1 MQISPSVLSS
11 GLSSLQSGQRRAE
24 QAASEIARAAL
35 PPAQE
40 TAGIN
45 ASATPPVSPSNPGAA
60 PDAPNA
66 PDLATSLVALNVGKV
81 EAQAGVK
88 LIETADDVLG
98 TLLDTRA

>member
-24 QAASEIARAAL
+24 QAASEIVRATL
-35 PPAQE
+35 PPAQAA
-40 TAGIN
+40 AGIN
-45 ASATPPVSPSNPGAA
+45 APVTPPVTPSNPTPA
-60 PDAPNA
+60 PDAP
-66 PDLATSLVALNVGKV
+66 DLASSLVALNVGKV
-81 EAQAGVK
+81 EAQAGAK

>member
-40 TAGIN
+40 AAGIN
-45 ASATPPVSPSNPGAA
+45 ASATPPAPSSNPVSA
-60 PDAPNA
+60 PAA
-66 PDLATSLVALNVGKV
+66 PDLASSLVALNVGKV

>member
-40 TAGIN
+40 NAGIN
-45 ASATPPVSPSNPGAA
+45 PPATPAAPPSNTSSASSAT
-60 PDAPNA
+60 
-66 PDLATSLVALNVGKV
+66 DLTTSLVALEVGKV